1 MSQLDLFL
9 PLLATSDTKKK
20 LSISNDIINYL
31 DQPGNSIECE
41 DIGGFI
47 DGIIPWMNQSN
58 FRVSQNGLEIMGLL
72 VKRMKADFRPY
83 VNAVLPDAV
92 DRLGD
97 SKESVRDKAHILLIM
112 LMLHTMSPQLM
123 FEKLTPAF
131 SHKLAKV
138 REEVMVLLQNAL
150 ADHGA
155 HAIQLSRLLPSV
167 VKLLSDPAAPVRD
180 TAFNT
185 LVEVYKHVGER
196 VRLDLQKKFSVP
208 PAKLG
213 PLMATF
219 DQVKESGQMMPTA
232 TLTLGP
238 AADSSKRDD
247 EDEVDRMA
255 VKSAASR
262 STSAP
267 PVRRVPPQK
276 AAGANG
282 TLPSGATTPGLRP
295 RAARPRSPSIDRRTP
310 DAARVRRVPSLVSRK
325 PSATSSA
332 SSTAAGAIDEAM
344 FISAFED
351 VPKVTL
357 YSHKDL
363 EDHMVKIRETV
374 SQPSNP
380 WDKRIEALKKLRS
393 ILIAGGTN
401 YDELYQHLRLMEP
414 ALQLTVQDL
423 RSQVVREGCITIAY
437 LSQQLGH
444 RVDHVCLS
452 LLPYL
457 IELIPNSAKVMS
469 TSGVV
474 AIRFIIQNTH
484 YARLI
489 PIITGQLSSKSRE
502 IRRACC
508 EFLEQLL
515 TSWPTQA
522 LERHV
527 AVIQEA
533 VRKGVSDADS
543 EARAVSRRAYWG
555 FADHFKEQADSLLNS
570 LDSQHKKLL
579 AGEMSKSSSN
589 NSLTGPSAIRVSHA
603 APVSSRSRASS
614 RAGSQEN
621 LSSRTTSL
629 PRRSHIPQPSP
640 PKPDRGG
647 GESATAGQSPASYRS
662 TSAIDLQAAQR
673 ARARAQYAAAQR
685 MRVGSGVSLPR
696 PRKLTAASPARGPPP
711 AAAGSTESPRTP
723 RNRGRRV
730 TQSQPGSRSGSPS
743 SRLSYATY
751 TSAAAGSPGDAHTA
765 GRTRRRSGIP
775 RSTGTSREPSPHR
788 LPAVGAAGSAG
799 SARSRSIAG
808 GTEAVHGRPVTV
820 HKILQQ
826 SREAESAL
834 ADALAT
840 TRTPRPFRSF
850 DDHSD
855 ESETSSVC
863 SERSYESANRR
874 EYASGWHGGPPSL
887 SSGRLRDV
895 WEDSGQQDVGEVIAS
910 LAATQWADRK
920 DGLLALQAVLRS
932 NRMLTASELKRITEI
947 FTKMFMDTHTKVF
960 SIFLDA
966 LQELVV
972 QHHDDLGDWLY
983 VLVTRLLNKLGA
995 DLLGSVVQK
1004 INKTL
1009 DIVRA
1014 SFPHEQQLHCVFRF
1028 LLDQTQTP
1036 NTKVK
1041 VNTLRYLRA
1050 VLDSMDAASFPADD
1064 PDLPLAVTKVIGW
1077 TTDQK
1082 SVDIRN
1088 SAKGVVVALFN
1099 LNTPHFTRVLSQL
1112 SKLYQD
1118 TASEVMQQHLRRRAS
1133 IDQSAALMR
1142 ARSPGSPMAPS
1153 NGGPA
1158 GTFPR
1163 AGGPRSLTRLRS
1175 DPDDTEN
1182 LNPEEFYS
1190 DGTHCEGGS
1199 LRRTTAEIQNYSFDG
1214 RDTGPKAEPERDST
1228 SQDSGISQMS
1238 LALERTELSSA
1249 ERTESRSPA
1258 RLRAL
1263 GEPAAAPPP
1272 AADEPAEPLADEAEL
1287 VMTVLAEL
1295 NASHG
1300 DRNTPERR
1308 NALLAVC
1315 RLAKQ
1320 GSAQLWSEHF
1330 RTLLRLLLDNLRD
1343 GSGPVR
1349 ELVLAALTEMLRRD
1363 CITPLFHPF
1372 IELIFLR
1379 VLDAHREPSERDV
1392 VRAAEQCAAVLA
1404 GRLPAESV
1412 VRVLNPLIQTGEYPV
1427 NQAAI
1432 KTLTRLMEQHSRH
1445 LVISCLPEIMPS
1457 LLKAYDNTE
1466 SSVRKAA
1473 VFCMVTIHTL
1483 CGEEA
1488 MQPHLATLNATK
1500 LKLLNLYIKR
1510 AQTQSNPGTPRTN
1523 PGSPK

>member
-647 GESATAGQSPASYRS
+647 GESAAAGQSPASYRS

-685 MRVGSGVSLPR
+685 MRVGSGVSL
-696 PRKLTAASPARGPPP
+696 
-711 AAAGSTESPRTP
+711 
-723 RNRGRRV
+723 
-730 TQSQPGSRSGSPS
+730 PGSRSGSPS

-834 ADALAT
+834 ADALSDDDAFNEPLSLSDGALLDAT

-874 EYASGWHGGPPSL
+874 E
-887 SSGRLRDV
+887 
-895 WEDSGQQDVGEVIAS
+895 QDVGEVIAS

-1142 ARSPGSPMAPS
+1142 ARSPGSPMTPS

-1182 LNPEEFYS
+1182 LNPEEFYR
-1190 DGTHCEGGS
+1190 S

>member
-282 TLPSGATTPGLRP
+282 TLPSGATSGT
-295 RAARPRSPSIDRRTP
+295 

-685 MRVGSGVSLPR
+685 MRVGSGVSLP
-696 PRKLTAASPARGPPP
+696 
-711 AAAGSTESPRTP
+711 
-723 RNRGRRV
+723 
-730 TQSQPGSRSGSPS
+730 GSRSGSPS

-834 ADALAT
+834 ADALSDDDAFNEPLSLSDGALLDAT

-874 EYASGWHGGPPSL
+874 E
-887 SSGRLRDV
+887 
-895 WEDSGQQDVGEVIAS
+895 QDVGEVIAS

-1182 LNPEEFYS
+1182 LNPEEFYR
-1190 DGTHCEGGS
+1190 S

>member
-282 TLPSGATTPGLRP
+282 TLPSGATSGT
-295 RAARPRSPSIDRRTP
+295 

-647 GESATAGQSPASYRS
+647 GESAAAGQSPASYRS

-685 MRVGSGVSLPR
+685 MRVGSGVSL
-696 PRKLTAASPARGPPP
+696 
-711 AAAGSTESPRTP
+711 
-723 RNRGRRV
+723 
-730 TQSQPGSRSGSPS
+730 PGSRSGSPS

-834 ADALAT
+834 ADALSDDDAFNEPLSLSDGALLDAT

-874 EYASGWHGGPPSL
+874 E
-887 SSGRLRDV
+887 
-895 WEDSGQQDVGEVIAS
+895 QDVGEVIAS

-1142 ARSPGSPMAPS
+1142 ARSPGSPMTPS

-1182 LNPEEFYS
+1182 LNPEEFYR
-1190 DGTHCEGGS
+1190 S

>member
-282 TLPSGATTPGLRP
+282 TLPSGATN
-295 RAARPRSPSIDRRTP
+295 
-310 DAARVRRVPSLVSRK
+310 AARVRRVPSLVSRK

-685 MRVGSGVSLPR
+685 MRVGSGVSLP
-696 PRKLTAASPARGPPP
+696 
-711 AAAGSTESPRTP
+711 
-723 RNRGRRV
+723 
-730 TQSQPGSRSGSPS
+730 GSRSGSPS

-834 ADALAT
+834 ADALSDDDAFNEPLSLSDGALLDAT

-874 EYASGWHGGPPSL
+874 E
-887 SSGRLRDV
+887 
-895 WEDSGQQDVGEVIAS
+895 QDVGEVIAS

-1182 LNPEEFYS
+1182 LNPEEFYR
-1190 DGTHCEGGS
+1190 S

>member
-1 MSQLDLFL
+1 
-9 PLLATSDTKKK
+9 
-20 LSISNDIINYL
+20 
-31 DQPGNSIECE
+31 
-41 DIGGFI
+41 
-47 DGIIPWMNQSN
+47 
-58 FRVSQNGLEIMGLL
+58 
-72 VKRMKADFRPY
+72 
-83 VNAVLPDAV
+83 
-92 DRLGD
+92 
-97 SKESVRDKAHILLIM
+97 
-112 LMLHTMSPQLM
+112 
-123 FEKLTPAF
+123 
-131 SHKLAKV
+131 
-138 REEVMVLLQNAL
+138 
-150 ADHGA
+150 
-155 HAIQLSRLLPSV
+155 
-167 VKLLSDPAAPVRD
+167 
-180 TAFNT
+180 
-185 LVEVYKHVGER
+185 
-196 VRLDLQKKFSVP
+196 
-208 PAKLG
+208 
-213 PLMATF
+213 
-219 DQVKESGQMMPTA
+219 
-232 TLTLGP
+232 
-238 AADSSKRDD
+238 
-247 EDEVDRMA
+247 
-255 VKSAASR
+255 
-262 STSAP
+262 
-267 PVRRVPPQK
+267 
-276 AAGANG
+276 
-282 TLPSGATTPGLRP
+282 
-295 RAARPRSPSIDRRTP
+295 
-310 DAARVRRVPSLVSRK
+310 
-325 PSATSSA
+325 
-332 SSTAAGAIDEAM
+332 
-344 FISAFED
+344 
-351 VPKVTL
+351 
-357 YSHKDL
+357 
-363 EDHMVKIRETV
+363 
-374 SQPSNP
+374 
-380 WDKRIEALKKLRS
+380 
-393 ILIAGGTN
+393 
-401 YDELYQHLRLMEP
+401 
-414 ALQLTVQDL
+414 
-423 RSQVVREGCITIAY
+423 
-437 LSQQLGH
+437 
-444 RVDHVCLS
+444 
-452 LLPYL
+452 
-457 IELIPNSAKVMS
+457 MS

-543 EARAVSRRAYWG
+543 EARAVSRRYNGGKQGGEGRAYWG

-629 PRRSHIPQPSP
+629 PRRSHIPQPSPPKPDRGAYYTPPKPDRGAYYTP

-834 ADALAT
+834 ADALSDDDAFNEPLSLSDGALLDAPAAPGVPVAAEPRAPVRSVSSMGAGCAPVGRWRAARPAGAGSQAT

-1182 LNPEEFYS
+1182 LNPEEFYR
-1190 DGTHCEGGS
+1190 S